1 MFRRKTRDETWCT
14 ATRPQA
20 FVSQQSP
27 QDFVRA
33 LERRMRPGQFSEGG
47 LLGPSEGLLDRLEA
61 DDDWLRRHEITH
73 EQIADRL
80 ETVTGVAEHAQALV
94 WESAIKSGCLND
106 APQSFVV
113 YDRLDVEITAYCG
126 SQECPFS
133 LQKPLAV
140 TMTRFGPVRAR
151 VSEPCGEAASEYVIR
166 DRITG
171 RSVFVPKLA
180 IHLIRDHH
188 FFQGDTLYRVDPAA
202 VVALLEIKPNFHYTP
217 RIASEPIWELVE
229 SSSEIGE
236 DHLAKIGRAAD
247 SRVQFDGGTAYRIGD
262 ELVLVVRQYPASRTF
277 PLIDGRRVVD
287 PTPGIARYRK
297 DVETFHVETPW
308 AGRIAEG

>member
-1 MFRRKTRDETWCT
+1 MSTSSCCFFFFSSRRRHTRCSRDWSSDVCSSDLAMFRRKTRDETWCT

-80 ETVTGVAEHAQALV
+80 ETVTGVAEHVHALV
-94 WESAIKSGCLND
+94 WETAIKSGCLND

-133 LQKPLAV
+133 
-140 TMTRFGPVRAR
+140 
-151 VSEPCGEAASEYVIR
+151 
-166 DRITG
+166 
-171 RSVFVPKLA
+171 
-180 IHLIRDHH
+180 
-188 FFQGDTLYRVDPAA
+188 
-202 VVALLEIKPNFHYTP
+202 
-217 RIASEPIWELVE
+217 
-229 SSSEIGE
+229 
-236 DHLAKIGRAAD
+236 
-247 SRVQFDGGTAYRIGD
+247 
-262 ELVLVVRQYPASRTF
+262 
-277 PLIDGRRVVD
+277 
-287 PTPGIARYRK
+287 
-297 DVETFHVETPW
+297 
-308 AGRIAEG
+308 